1 MSFIAFDMAA
11 ATMAR
16 SATNQPETA
25 AVETFSMLEWSVI
38 QASDADNRSTLDEP
52 GRILRAFHGLLGV
65 SRKTRLANPRLEIL
79 RRMSVLLRSRDP
91 VTTDDESA
99 FRAAGFTDRQLDLLK
114 ARRTR
119 AR

>member
-11 ATMAR
+11 ATIAR
-16 SATNQPETA
+16 SATDQPETT

-38 QASDADNRSTLDEP
+38 QASDADDRSTLEEP

-65 SRKTRLANPRLEIL
+65 SRKNRLANPRLEVL

-91 VTTDDESA
+91 VTADDESA